1 MYVKNNTDI
10 FMFLCTTILYEYM
23 TSLRNDVCNLFP
35 NMHVRIKTYHEFYHY
50 IIHIANE
57 GRHVRIKRNKSWK
70 PECALSFNMSW

>member
-1 MYVKNNTDI
+1 MPKFFLVFSENIYVKNNTDI

-23 TSLRNDVCNLFP
+23 TSLRNDVCNLFT

-57 GRHVRIKRNKSWK
+57 GRHVRIKK
-70 PECALSFNMSW
+70 